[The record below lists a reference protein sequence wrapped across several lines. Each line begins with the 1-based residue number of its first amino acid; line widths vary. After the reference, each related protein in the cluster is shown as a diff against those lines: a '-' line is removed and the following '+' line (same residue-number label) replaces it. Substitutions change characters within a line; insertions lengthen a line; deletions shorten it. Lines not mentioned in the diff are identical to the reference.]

1 MLLESVVTASKSIAS
16 TRSRLAKVAV
26 LREILRAAPPEEVR
40 TVVAWLSGELLTGRI
55 GVGWRTVMA
64 AMGDPA
70 HTASLSVSAVTR
82 MLSEVAGASG
92 AGSVN
97 LRKQIL
103 GDLFGLATVD
113 EQQFL
118 VQLLGGELRQGA
130 GEGVMIAAIAAAAE
144 VPEAAVRRAFM
155 LSGELPVTAEIAL
168 TRGMT
173 GLNEFRLEIGRPI
186 QPMLAST
193 AESIPEAI
201 AELGEV
207 SVEYKFDGWRIQVHR
222 DGDDVAVFTRTLR
235 DITSQVPTLVSAAL
249 DLPCRHIV
257 LDGEALV
264 IGADGR
270 PKAFQETMS
279 EVAVDDFSALQP
291 FYFDCLYLDG
301 ADLLD
306 EPLETRFM
314 NLREVAPDQAMPAV
328 LRVDATG
335 AQAHLDAAIAA
346 GHEGVMIK
354 SLASPYAA
362 GRRGSAWQKV
372 KPVHTLDLIV
382 IGAEWGYGRRT
393 GYLSN
398 LHLGARDPNGGP
410 PIMLGKT
417 FKGMTD
423 ALLAW
428 QTSEFPKYEV
438 SRDKGAVYLKP
449 ELVVEIA
456 IDGVQVSTRYPGG
469 VTLRFARVVR
479 YRPDKTSA
487 EADTID
493 AVRALLR

>member
-1 MLLESVVTASKSIAS
+1 MLLETLVTASRSVAS

-26 LREILRAAPPEEVR
+26 LRDVLRAAQPHEVQ
-40 TVVAWLSGELLTGRI
+40 TVVAWLSGELVTGRI
-55 GVGWRTVMA
+55 GVGWRTLMST
-64 AMGDPA
+64 MGEPA
-70 HTASLSVSAVTR
+70 ITATLRIDDITR
-82 MLSEVAGASG
+82 RLADVAGASG
-92 AGSVN
+92 PGSVN

-103 GDLFGLATVD
+103 TEMFGLATVD

-118 VQLLGGELRQGA
+118 LQLLGGELRQGA
-130 GEGVMIAAIAAAAE
+130 GEGVMLAAIAAAAG

-155 LSGELPVTAEIAL
+155 LSGQLPVAAEAAL
-168 TRGMT
+168 TKGMA
-173 GLNEFRLEIGRPI
+173 GLAEYGLQLGRPI

-193 AESIPEAI
+193 ADSIPDAI
-201 AELGEV
+201 SELGEV
-207 SVEYKFDGWRIQVHR
+207 SVEYKLDGARIQVHR
-222 DGDDVAVFTRTLR
+222 DQDDVRIFTRNLR
-235 DITSQVPTLVSAAL
+235 DITANVPELVSAAL
-249 DLPCRHIV
+249 ALPCRSVV

-264 IGADGR
+264 LGPDGR
-270 PKAFQETMS
+270 PRSFQETMS
-279 EVAVDDFSALQP
+279 EFAVDDESSLRP
-291 FYFDCLYLDG
+291 FYFDCLLLDG
-301 ADLLD
+301 QDLLD
-306 EPLETRFM
+306 EPLEQRLTA
-314 NLREVAPDQAMPAV
+314 LSAVGQYIPAV
-328 LRVDATG
+328 LRADPPA
-335 AQAHLDAAIAA
+335 AQAHLDAAIGA

-354 SLASPYAA
+354 SLSSPYAA

-382 IGAEWGYGRRT
+382 LGAEWGYGRRT

-423 ALLAW
+423 ALLRW
-428 QTSEFPKYEV
+428 QTEEFPKHEA
-438 SRDKGAVYLKP
+438 SRDKQAVYLRP

-479 YRPDKTSA
+479 YRPDKSPA

-493 AVRALLR
+493 AVRAMFR